1 MLTRLGFSFGFNLAI
16 FIAATLYSM
25 SILAQGAGT
34 AVTSERHKT
43 EQDVHDQKVGH
54 QKVTLP
60 PPLISLPGY
69 LSSPRPQM
77 NEGSLI
83 FGLGFSS
90 GVPADVAG
98 LLQSVEGITSNP
110 TDSVLCRT
118 PIGIS
123 IISSISSDQETSIRT
138 NFGSIV
144 GLLETAAGGKFTPEI
159 VRLTSNIDGAIASI
173 AETASTSDDL
183 SYAMLMSMNA
193 AGLEAAGLMT
203 QKADGA
209 MTYNLQVDAEGY
221 VSIDGTKV
229 VAGDLLNFIWQTKTR
244 PQLVIAT
251 TEADTTKFEKLC
263 ATRLGLCT
271 RPGCGVKKAA

>member
-43 EQDVHDQKVGH
+43 EQGEHDKKVGP

-60 PPLISLPGY
+60 RPLISLPGY
-69 LSSPRPQM
+69 LSSPHPLS
-77 NEGSLI
+77 NERSPI

-209 MTYNLQVDAEGY
+209 MAYNLQVDAEGY

-229 VAGDLLNFIWQTKTR
+229 VAGDLLNFIWKTNTR

-251 TEADTTKFEKLC
+251 TEAATTEFEKRC
-263 ATRLGLCT
+263 ATGLGLCT
-271 RPGCGVKKAA
+271 RPGCEYKKAA